1 MDRTELRAIG
11 RRVLTPE
18 QSAMVGDI
26 EFNSIINQGIVELSR
41 EAGGIMK
48 ETTLTTDG
56 DGIADL
62 PADLLR
68 IHRLVYESTQMAQ
81 IDINDI

>member
-1 MDRTELRAIG
+1 MERAELRAIG

-18 QSAMVGDI
+18 QSAMVSDI

-48 ETTLTTDG
+48 ETALTTDG

-62 PADLLR
+62 PSDLLR